1 MNDEKNEI
9 RNEPVDETPSFVH
22 QDGQPELQGEP
33 MAEKKK
39 RSKWF
44 IVGIVLLVV
53 IGIPLALVGT
63 CLLIITL
70 SNGAGGV

>member
-1 MNDEKNEI
+1 MNDEKNEMN
-9 RNEPVDETPSFVH
+9 NEPSNEIPTFVH

-44 IVGIVLLVV
+44 VVGIVLLVV
-53 IGIPLALVGT
+53 IGIPLVLAGT

-70 SNGAGGV
+70 SN